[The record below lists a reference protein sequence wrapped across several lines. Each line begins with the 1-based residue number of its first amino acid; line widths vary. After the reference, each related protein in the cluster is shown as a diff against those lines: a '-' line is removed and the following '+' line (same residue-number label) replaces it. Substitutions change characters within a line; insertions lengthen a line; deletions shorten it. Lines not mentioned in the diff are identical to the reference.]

1 MNATHT
7 VQKCVSVV
15 NVKSA
20 TVKLVT
26 RPNHMAVDVYSQIVS
41 NTTLDTFNKF
51 FKEDD
56 DYLDARPDMH
66 SKSPLLSKDDW
77 PKKNL
82 LDILDQVLQ
91 EKYIIDEMYFLKQF
105 NSSAFKIHVDSGKNN
120 DKSKLYK
127 NVIIPLENDSGS
139 TIIFDNHW
147 TGDECVF
154 SRQVV
159 PPFEYTL
166 QINGKQVYVE
176 DMREFKSSDQKLM
189 ATVADL
195 IEKRKQRTPRQYDYS
210 KVSNLS
216 DKAFPKEV
224 YDKYLRHIPYE
235 NCHGLTLHKT
245 IEWRLGDV
253 YTFDRTHLHTGTSSH
268 DTKSYI
274 VVFTSRQ

>member
-1 MNATHT
+1 
-7 VQKCVSVV
+7 
-15 NVKSA
+15 
-20 TVKLVT
+20 
-26 RPNHMAVDVYSQIVS
+26 MAVDVFSQIVPS
-41 NTTLDTFNKF
+41 TTIDRFNSF
-51 FKEDD
+51 FKQQDE
-56 DYLDARPDMH
+56 YLDARPDMH
-66 SKSPLLSKDDW
+66 SKSPSFANDDW
-77 PKKNL
+77 PKQNL
-82 LDILDQVLQ
+82 IDILDEVL
-91 EKYIIDEMYFLKQF
+91 EHSYIIDEMYFLKQF

-120 DKSKLYK
+120 DKNKLYK
-127 NVIIPLENDSGS
+127 NIIIPLENDTGS

-166 QINGKQVYVE
+166 QIDGKSVYVE
-176 DMREFKSSDQKLM
+176 DMREFKSDDPKLM

-210 KVSNLS
+210 QVSNLT
-216 DKAFPKEV
+216 DAKFPKKI
-224 YDKYLRHIPYE
+224 YDKYLTHIPYE

-268 DTKSYI
+268 NTKSYI